1 METESAGGPPCSP
14 NISPAASS
22 RRKQMG
28 REAPKLTLWGLS
40 PAAAWAQGSSWGG
53 VSCALPT
60 PGPCWPPPLVLPE
73 AVGALPSGVSPRGLS
88 TFCWS
93 TDDIR
98 NRTRR
103 VQILVIYRKREGAV
117 LALKVSNRDVPMW
130 LIRPF
135 GKRVLMGHGR
145 PATAPP
151 CPQRRP
157 GRLRAAPRY
166 LAFTTCS

>member
-1 METESAGGPPCSP
+1 MFHERKERSSVTCRQLQTHTRPSLPDRAGQRGVPHLWGAMETESAGGPPCSP

-22 RRKQMG
+22 RGKRMG

-73 AVGALPSGVSPRGLS
+73 AVGAPPSGVSPRGLS

-103 VQILVIYRKREGAV
+103 VQILVIYRKREG
-117 LALKVSNRDVPMW
+117 LCL
-130 LIRPF
+130 L
-135 GKRVLMGHGR
+135 
-145 PATAPP
+145 
-151 CPQRRP
+151 
-157 GRLRAAPRY
+157 
-166 LAFTTCS
+166 